1 MRRKQN
7 NLILG
12 LASHKKIEQET
23 RITRLQA
30 DSDQNKCVFRV
41 STAHTFHV

>member
-12 LASHKKIEQET
+12 LASHKKIMNH
-23 RITRLQA
+23 LQNIF
-30 DSDQNKCVFRV
+30 DSDHFSDQAWQHIVAK
-41 STAHTFHV
+41 